1 MLRGRV
7 LHLTYSN
14 RFEAL
19 VDALADDLAAARDGG
34 ALDLFTP
41 ATVIVPGGVVAAA
54 VRLGVARRSGIAAH
68 IRFPFL
74 EGFLASL
81 VERARPGWR
90 VLHRRLLQSLLLSLL
105 SDPARLAGDELAPV
119 RDYAGGDG
127 AGGEVRRAQLAG
139 ELAGL
144 FLEYSLSRPE
154 MIAAWAREP
163 AAAASSA
170 TEGWQRALWRGLFAP
185 G

>member
-1 MLRGRV
+1 
-7 LHLTYSN
+7 
-14 RFEAL
+14 
-19 VDALADDLAAARDGG
+19 
-34 ALDLFTP
+34 
-41 ATVIVPGGVVAAA
+41 
-54 VRLGVARRSGIAAH
+54 RRSGIAAH

-144 FLEYSLSRPE
+144 CLEYSLSRPE

-185 G
+185 GGLAEASAGAGGRLGPLAALLAEVPPAELAEAARGGRDRK

>member
-1 MLRGRV
+1 
-7 LHLTYSN
+7 
-14 RFEAL
+14 
-19 VDALADDLAAARDGG
+19 
-34 ALDLFTP
+34 
-41 ATVIVPGGVVAAA
+41 
-54 VRLGVARRSGIAAH
+54 
-68 IRFPFL
+68 
-74 EGFLASL
+74 
-81 VERARPGWR
+81 
-90 VLHRRLLQSLLLSLL
+90 
-105 SDPARLAGDELAPV
+105 
-119 RDYAGGDG
+119 GDG

-185 G
+185 GGLAEASAGAGGRLGPLAALLAEVPPAELAEAARGGRAGPPPPVHMIGFSYLARGYRPMLARLGRALPLRVYGLNPCREFWDDV